1 MKKIRRLWV
10 SLVVL
15 FVSFGVKGVQAQ
27 PIIPAAD
34 GTGTAVTS
42 PPNNPNQFDIEG
54 GTVSGN
60 NLFHSLEQFGLN
72 QNQIANFI
80 SNPNIR
86 NILSRVVGG
95 DTSVINGLIMVT
107 GGNSNLYLLNPAG
120 IILGPDARLN
130 VPASFTA
137 TTANGVQIGD
147 YWFQAMGSN
156 NYAELVGTPN
166 GLAFTTNESGVVF
179 NAGNLA
185 VSPGESIAL
194 VGGTVVN
201 TGTLSTPGGNITIGA
216 VPGKQLVRI
225 SQEGNLLSLDLPV
238 ETEARLNG
246 GTQPLTPLSLPQLLR
261 GENLNQPMGVVVEN
275 DQVKLAASG
284 TVIPNQPGTA
294 IVSGKLDVSNTSG
307 TGGTVNVVG
316 DRVGVIGA
324 NVNASG
330 VNGGGRVL
338 VGGDYQ
344 GQGMVS
350 NAQRTYVS
358 GDSVINADAL
368 TNGHGGV
375 VIIWADETTG
385 FYGNVSAGGG
395 SESGDGGFVEVSGK
409 QNLIFRGNVD
419 ISASNG
425 TFGILLLDPTN
436 ITISNESSTNGVEN
450 ELPDILQGNFAG
462 AETNINAGTLQS
474 QNGNVVLEATN
485 DIRIADGVSLIFV
498 PGGAITFTADSDGN
512 NVGAFSMGRTQ
523 SITAPGRE
531 LTISGATITA
541 GNINTAAEDLNN
553 SNTFV
558 PGSAVNFSASNGN
571 IIAGRITATRNI
583 TLQTQQGDITVQ
595 GIEIV
600 FVPIDNL
607 NDIVTGS
614 GLTVDSGGLFRV
626 TGVLER
632 TVNNQNYIGSI
643 LLIDGA
649 SSDTRANSST
659 LAQQPKLSITHGG
672 RPITLDLSDTKETL
686 VINGGNGNFG
696 FVVGSNNNGN
706 PLVSGSSEFPE
717 GISGTSGSIV
727 SFTRTALDPDEQGM
741 VMFIFNSRSFSSG
754 GEIGTPRGEGNA
766 TNNGSNID
774 NAGRIIEIKEYN
786 SICKNA
792 QENDNN
798 VICNLSEEEDDEILQ
813 IEN

>member
-1 MKKIRRLWV
+1 VTL
-10 SLVVL
+10 
-15 FVSFGVKGVQAQ
+15 GVKGVEAQ
-27 PIIPAAD
+27 PITPAAD
-34 GTGTAVTS
+34 GTGTVVTS
-42 PPNNPNQFDIEG
+42 PKNNPNQFDIEG
-54 GTVSGN
+54 GTLSGT
-60 NLFHSLEQFGLN
+60 NLFHSLEQFGLS

-80 SNPNIR
+80 SNPNIH

-179 NAGNLA
+179 NASNLA

-246 GTQPLTPLSLPQLLR
+246 ATQPLTPLSLPQLLR
-261 GENLNQPMGVVVEN
+261 GENLNQPMGVVVED

-294 IVSGKLDVSNTSG
+294 IVSGKLDASNISG

-344 GQGMVS
+344 GQGMMP

-375 VIIWADETTG
+375 VIIWADGTTG

-419 ISASNG
+419 VSASNG
-425 TFGILLLDPTN
+425 ILGILLLDPQN
-436 ITISNESSTNGVEN
+436 IRIVNGDGGGNDSQLTRDNQILAGDNPGETFTISENSLES
-450 ELPDILQGNFAG
+450 QR
-462 AETNINAGTLQS
+462 
-474 QNGNVVLEATN
+474 GNVRLEATN
-485 DIRIADGVSLIFV
+485 DITIEDLSDDELTLQADSIIFIADADNNGSGSFV
-498 PGGAITFTADSDGN
+498 MDNPKILVVGTDNSGIDTINTNGGDLTIQ
-512 NVGAFSMGRTQ
+512 GA
-523 SITAPGRE
+523 SITAGGINTIPPFLPETALNGGAVK
-531 LTISGATITA
+531 LTATVGNIVVRLIFTSTNSDQPSQAGDVTITA
-541 GNINTAAEDLNN
+541 NH
-553 SNTFV
+553 
-558 PGSAVNFSASNGN
+558 
-571 IIAGRITATRNI
+571 
-583 TLQTQQGDITVQ
+583 
-595 GIEIV
+595 
-600 FVPIDNL
+600 
-607 NDIVTGS
+607 
-614 GLTVDSGGLFRV
+614 LFRA
-626 TGVLER
+626 TGGGI
-632 TVNNQNYIGSI
+632 NAIGFF
-643 LLIDGA
+643 DFDKNE
-649 SSDTRANSST
+649 SDTNFGGG
-659 LAQQPKLSITHGG
+659 QISITHGG
-672 RPITLDLSDTKETL
+672 TDFVTGASAENPVEGIFDSLEIIPIDNFSFTDGSSGTLGAIISGSRNGNLRTIYVDTGLNSTPGL
-686 VINGGNGNFG
+686 TPRININFSPPSNNGGSSMNG
-696 FVVGSNNNGN
+696 VSNN
-706 PLVSGSSEFPE
+706 
-717 GISGTSGSIV
+717 TSAI
-727 SFTRTALDPDEQGM
+727 
-741 VMFIFNSRSFSSG
+741 
-754 GEIGTPRGEGNA
+754 NA
-766 TNNGSNID
+766 AKT
-774 NAGRIIEIKEYN
+774 IE
-786 SICKNA
+786 S
-792 QENDNN
+792 QENSSRGS
-798 VICNLSEEEDDEILQ
+798 VCNSSNSENTDDTCTPSNDADDEILDVSNVIPPNQ
-813 IEN
+813 SE